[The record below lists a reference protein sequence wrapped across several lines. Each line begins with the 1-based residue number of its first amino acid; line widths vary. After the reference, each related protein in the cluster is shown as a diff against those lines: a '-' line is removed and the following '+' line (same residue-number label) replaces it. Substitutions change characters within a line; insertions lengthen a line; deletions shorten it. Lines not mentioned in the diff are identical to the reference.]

1 MTCSANATC
10 TEILLQL
17 LIIGLS
23 NGAVIALNAIGF
35 TLIYGITQTINLAHG
50 DLFALTSVL
59 VTTIVTGFGL
69 HSGMSPLPL
78 FGGLVLTL
86 SIAVIFGWCLS
97 AGIERAA
104 FAPFRK
110 QAKRISGL
118 APLIA
123 TLGISF
129 ILYQAA
135 LTWRLLL
142 PNWRPGEH
150 RSVPGIPEF
159 PRDSIPELLPKV
171 DLLQLLGLKGQV
183 LFTIKD
189 LLVLLLAVGGAIGV
203 RWFLQRTK
211 IGKAIRACSESP
223 ELARLC
229 GINPDLTIRRA
240 FAVGGA
246 LAGVAAFVFAL
257 YYTHPYTQ
265 YGAQSSLVAFAVA
278 ILGGIGNPIGA
289 LCSGLLFGIFAA
301 MSDYFLG
308 GQWTPALL
316 QLLLIVLLLLRPG
329 GFGNRTEEAS
339 QQTSTRDAM
348 TANPAAKRSGFA
360 TRLLWL
366 LLALGLLYPL
376 VDSILGLHWQTT
388 MTSIGIFV
396 LLTLGLNLL
405 LGFAGLLDLGY
416 ATSFAIGGYTAALI
430 TDRWG
435 SIGSALPQPMNFLV
449 VLACSALV
457 AGLFGAFNGLLTL
470 RLRNDYLAIVTLAL
484 SQVIRQL
491 IINFDKITGGGNGL
505 SALPPPTFFT
515 YTLQTP
521 LERYYLVFAVIVI
534 AALASQRLLQSRIGR
549 AWLASSEDELAAA
562 SCGVRLA
569 RTKTQ
574 AFALG
579 TALAGVACAL
589 YASCFTYVD
598 PEMIDFRLS
607 AMVLAMLILGG
618 TGSIPG
624 AIVGAIVIAAYD
636 RLAIPQLG
644 DWLAHLQQTG
654 QLGVAAAFDV
664 RGLSYL
670 TFGLALYLTVLLR
683 ARRSANV

>member
-10 TEILLQL
+10 TEILFQL

-59 VTTIVTGFGL
+59 VTTVVTYLGL
-69 HSGMSPLPL
+69 HSGLSPLHL
-78 FGGLVLTL
+78 IGGLALTL
-86 SIAVIFGWCLS
+86 GIAVMFGWWLS
-97 AGIERAA
+97 TGIERAA

-110 QAKRISGL
+110 QAKRMSSL

-129 ILYQAA
+129 ILYQVA
-135 LTWRLLL
+135 LTWRLFM

-159 PRDSIPELLPKV
+159 PRDSIPELLPKI
-171 DLLQLLGLKGQV
+171 DFLHLLGLKGQV
-183 LFTIKD
+183 QFTLKD
-189 LLVLLLAVGGAIGV
+189 LLVLLLAIGGAVGV

-211 IGKAIRACSESP
+211 TGKAIRACSESP

-229 GINPDLTIRRA
+229 GINPDDTIRRT

-246 LAGVAAFVFAL
+246 LAGIAAFVFAL

-289 LCSGLLFGIFAA
+289 LFGGFLFGIFAA
-301 MSDYFLG
+301 LSDYFFG

-316 QLLLIVLLLLRPG
+316 QLFLIVLLLLRPG
-329 GFGNRTEEAS
+329 GFATGEDTSEQTAARATATAS
-339 QQTSTRDAM
+339 Q
-348 TANPAAKRSGFA
+348 PAIRSSFG

-376 VDSILGLHWQTT
+376 ADSAFGLHWQTT

-416 ATSFAIGGYTAALI
+416 ATSFAIGGYVAALI

-449 VLACSALV
+449 VIACSALV

-470 RLRNDYLAIVTLAL
+470 RLRNDYLAIMTLAL

-491 IINFDKITGGGNGL
+491 IINFDKITGGGNGI
-505 SALPPPTFFT
+505 SALPAPNFFSFA
-515 YTLQTP
+515 LQTP
-521 LERYYLVFAVIVI
+521 LERYYLVFVVIVFVT
-534 AALASQRLLQSRIGR
+534 LASQRLLHSRIGR
-549 AWLASSEDELAAA
+549 AWLAGSEDELAAA
-562 SCGVRLA
+562 SCGVALA

-579 TALAGVACAL
+579 TALAGVAGAL
-589 YASCFTYVD
+589 YASCFSYVD

-607 AMVLAMLILGG
+607 AMILAMLILGG
-618 TGSIPG
+618 TGSITG

-636 RLAIPQLG
+636 RLVIPQLG
-644 DWLAHLQQTG
+644 DWLAHLQQAG
-654 QLGVAAAFDV
+654 HLGGAAAFDV
-664 RGLSYL
+664 RSLSYL

>member
-1 MTCSANATC
+1 M
-10 TEILLQL
+10 QL

-59 VTTIVTGFGL
+59 VTTIVTYFGL
-69 HSGMSPLPL
+69 YSGVSPLL
-78 FGGLVLTL
+78 LVGGLTL
-86 SIAVIFGWCLS
+86 ILGAAITFGWWLS
-97 AGIERAA
+97 VGIERAA

-110 QAKRISGL
+110 QTQRVSGL

-171 DLLQLLGLKGQV
+171 DLLQWLGLKGQV
-183 LFTIKD
+183 LFTLKD
-189 LLVLLLAVGGAIGV
+189 LLVLLLAVGGALGV

-211 IGKAIRACSESP
+211 IGKAIRACAESP

-229 GINPDLTIRRA
+229 GINPDVTIRRA

-246 LAGVAAFVFAL
+246 LAGIAAFVFAL

-289 LCSGLLFGIFAA
+289 LFSGLLFGVFAA
-301 MSDYFLG
+301 LSDYFLG

-316 QLLLIVLLLLRPG
+316 QLLLIVLLLLRPN
-329 GFGNRTEEAS
+329 GFTKGAEEAS
-339 QQTSTRDAM
+339 QQPTTRDAM
-348 TANPAAKRSGFA
+348 TASPTAMRSSFA

-366 LLALGLLYPL
+366 LLVVGLLYP
-376 VDSILGLHWQTT
+376 VADDILGLHWQTT

-435 SIGSALPQPMNFLV
+435 NIGSALPQPMNFLI
-449 VLACSALV
+449 VLACSALA

-491 IINFDKITGGGNGL
+491 IINFDKITGGGNGI
-505 SALPPPTFFT
+505 SALPAPNFFN
-515 YTLQTP
+515 YSLQTP
-521 LERYYLVFAVIVI
+521 LERYYLVLAVIVVV
-534 AALASQRLLQSRIGR
+534 AFASQRLLHSRMGR

-562 SCGVRLA
+562 SSGVALA

-579 TALAGVACAL
+579 TALAGIAGAL

-618 TGSIPG
+618 TGSIAG
-624 AIVGAIVIAAYD
+624 AIIGAIVIAGYD
-636 RLAIPQLG
+636 RLVIPQVG

-654 QLGVAAAFDV
+654 HLAVAAAFDV

-670 TFGLALYLTVLLR
+670 SFGLALYLTVLLR

>member
-10 TEILLQL
+10 TEILFQL
-17 LIIGLS
+17 LIIGLA

-50 DLFALTSVL
+50 DLFALASVL
-59 VTTIVTGFGL
+59 VTTIVTRFGL
-69 HSGMSPLPL
+69 HAGVSPLL
-78 FGGLVLTL
+78 LIGGLAVTL
-86 SIAVIFGWCLS
+86 GAAATFGWWLS

-110 QAKRISGL
+110 FDQRTSGL

-129 ILYQAA
+129 ILYQVA

-159 PRDSIPELLPKV
+159 PRDSIPELLPKL
-171 DLLQLLGLKGQV
+171 DLLHAIGIKGPV
-183 LFTIKD
+183 LFTLKD
-189 LLVLLLAVGGAIGV
+189 LLVLLLAVGGALGV
-203 RWFLQRTK
+203 HWFLQRTK
-211 IGKAIRACSESP
+211 TGKAIRACSESP
-223 ELARLC
+223 ELARVC
-229 GINPDLTIRRA
+229 GINPDVTIRRA
-240 FAVGGA
+240 FAVGGG

-289 LCSGLLFGIFAA
+289 LCSGLLFGLFAA
-301 MSDYFLG
+301 LSDYFLG

-316 QLLLIVLLLLRPG
+316 QLLLIGLLLLRPG
-329 GFGNRTEEAS
+329 GFATGGEDAS
-339 QQTSTRDAM
+339 IQTSGRDGLA
-348 TANPAAKRSGFA
+348 ANPNAMRAGFG

-366 LLALGLLYPL
+366 LLALGLLYPI
-376 VDSILGLHWQTT
+376 VDASLGLHWQTT

-416 ATSFAIGGYTAALI
+416 ATSFAIGGYTAALL

-435 SIGSALPQPMNFLV
+435 SIGSTLPQPMNFLV
-449 VLACSALV
+449 VLACSALA
-457 AGLFGAFNGLLTL
+457 AGLFGAFNGLLSL
-470 RLRNDYLAIVTLAL
+470 RLRNNYLAIVTLAL

-491 IINFDKITGGGNGL
+491 IINFDKITGGGNGI
-505 SALPPPTFFT
+505 SALPPPTFFS
-515 YTLQTP
+515 YALQRP
-521 LERYYLVFAVIVI
+521 FERYYLVFGLIVG
-534 AALASQRLLQSRIGR
+534 AALASQRLLHSRIGR
-549 AWLASSEDELAAA
+549 AWLAGSEDELAAT
-562 SCGVRLA
+562 SCGIALA

-579 TALAGVACAL
+579 TALAGIAGAL

-598 PEMIDFRLS
+598 PELIDFRMT

-624 AIVGAIVIAAYD
+624 AMVGAIVIAAYD

-644 DWLAHLQQTG
+644 DWIAHLQQTG
-654 QLGVAAAFDV
+654 HWRGVAAFDV

-683 ARRSANV
+683 ARRSGNV